1 MLKDVKILSINFLNF
16 AYLRNPKYYDIIRN
30 NVSPEKEDEVTK

>member
-16 AYLRNPKYYDIIRN
+16 AYLRNPKYDIIRN
-30 NVSPEKEDEVTK
+30 NVSPEKEER